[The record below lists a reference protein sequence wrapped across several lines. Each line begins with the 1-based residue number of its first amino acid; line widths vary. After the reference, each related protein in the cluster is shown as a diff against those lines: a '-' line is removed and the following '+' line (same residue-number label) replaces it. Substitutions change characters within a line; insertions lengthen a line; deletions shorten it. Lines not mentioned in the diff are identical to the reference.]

1 MELKN
6 SKIHMF
12 SYTCFQQLYISTY
25 PSEVRIQSP
34 RPLFDSFHSDGIT
47 SSTLPP
53 FLVREKQARLV
64 TREAARDVIARTGR
78 STVKA
83 PSACF
88 AFLHSRGVS
97 FARRFLRM
105 NKPGLHPPAAARH
118 PLHKA
123 RCLPENSSC
132 VLRHPSFP
140 IFRPAP
146 LLLLLPCRRNSTTTI
161 LYLTMALS
169 KLPPLLVTVNG
180 SRLEINAAL
189 SFLRTVIWT
198 GKLTGD
204 FWFFQEL
211 IRVIVEYWIENGRD
225 VFKFLKK
232 SNYSCFFIFLFRL
245 KKQD

>member
-6 SKIHMF
+6 SKIHVF

-25 PSEVRIQSP
+25 PSEVRIQNP
-34 RPLFDSFHSDGIT
+34 RLLFDSFHSDGIT

-64 TREAARDVIARTGR
+64 TREAARDVIARTRR

-146 LLLLLPCRRNSTTTI
+146 LLLLLPCRRNSTTTT
-161 LYLTMALS
+161 LHLTMALS

-180 SRLEINAAL
+180 SRALRSLFFAL
-189 SFLRTVIWT
+189 SFE
-198 GKLTGD
+198 
-204 FWFFQEL
+204 QENWL
-211 IRVIVEYWIENGRD
+211 AISDSSKNW
-225 VFKFLKK
+225 
-232 SNYSCFFIFLFRL
+232 
-245 KKQD
+245 

>member
-1 MELKN
+1 
-6 SKIHMF
+6 MF

-118 PLHKA
+118 PLPA
-123 RCLPENSSC
+123 AQSSLPAGKLLVCPPTSLFSHLPPGSSSSSSSMQAK
-132 VLRHPSFP
+132 LHHHHHPSFNYGVVQTPPSPCYCEWKP
-140 IFRPAP
+140 IRNQRCALFSSHCHLNRKIDWRF
-146 LLLLLPCRRNSTTTI
+146 LILPRI
-161 LYLTMALS
+161 
-169 KLPPLLVTVNG
+169 
-180 SRLEINAAL
+180 
-189 SFLRTVIWT
+189 
-198 GKLTGD
+198 D
-204 FWFFQEL
+204 
-211 IRVIVEYWIENGRD
+211 
-225 VFKFLKK
+225 K
-232 SNYSCFFIFLFRL
+232 SNRWILDREWKRCF
-245 KKQD
+245 

>member
-1 MELKN
+1 
-6 SKIHMF
+6 MF

-146 LLLLLPCRRNSTTTI
+146 LLLLLPCRRNSTTTT
-161 LYLTMALS
+161 LHLTMALS

>member
-6 SKIHMF
+6 SKIHVF

-64 TREAARDVIARTGR
+64 TREAARDVIARTRR

-161 LYLTMALS
+161 LYLTMALF

-180 SRLEINAAL
+180 SRALRSLFFAL
-189 SFLRTVIWT
+189 SFE
-198 GKLTGD
+198 
-204 FWFFQEL
+204 QE
-211 IRVIVEYWIENGRD
+211 N
-225 VFKFLKK
+225 
-232 SNYSCFFIFLFRL
+232 
-245 KKQD
+245 

>member
-6 SKIHMF
+6 SKIHVF

-64 TREAARDVIARTGR
+64 TREAARDVIARTRR

-146 LLLLLPCRRNSTTTI
+146 LLLLLPCRRNSTTTT
-161 LYLTMALS
+161 LHLTMALS

-180 SRLEINAAL
+180 SRAFRSLFFAL
-189 SFLRTVIWT
+189 SFE
-198 GKLTGD
+198 
-204 FWFFQEL
+204 QENWL
-211 IRVIVEYWIENGRD
+211 AISDSSKNW
-225 VFKFLKK
+225 
-232 SNYSCFFIFLFRL
+232 
-245 KKQD
+245 

>member
-1 MELKN
+1 MCDKHLHACINKFNVWSDGIEKFEDTRVL
-6 SKIHMF
+6 IHMF
-12 SYTCFQQLYISTY
+12 STIVHIHVSIRSTN
-25 PSEVRIQSP
+25 PKP
-34 RPLFDSFHSDGIT
+34 T
-47 SSTLPP
+47 PP
-53 FLVREKQARLV
+53 FRQFSFGRNHLFHPSFPVREKQARLV
-64 TREAARDVIARTGR
+64 TREAARDVIARTRR

-146 LLLLLPCRRNSTTTI
+146 LLLLLPCRRNSTTTT

-180 SRLEINAAL
+180 SRAFRSLFFAL
-189 SFLRTVIWT
+189 SFE
-198 GKLTGD
+198 
-204 FWFFQEL
+204 QE
-211 IRVIVEYWIENGRD
+211 N
-225 VFKFLKK
+225 
-232 SNYSCFFIFLFRL
+232 
-245 KKQD
+245 

>member
-1 MELKN
+1 MKN
-6 SKIHMF
+6 SKIHVF

-64 TREAARDVIARTGR
+64 TREAARDVIARTRR

-146 LLLLLPCRRNSTTTI
+146 LLLLLPCRRNSTTIT
-161 LYLTMALS
+161 LHLTMALS

-180 SRLEINAAL
+180 SRAFRSLFFAL
-189 SFLRTVIWT
+189 SFE
-198 GKLTGD
+198 
-204 FWFFQEL
+204 QE
-211 IRVIVEYWIENGRD
+211 N
-225 VFKFLKK
+225 
-232 SNYSCFFIFLFRL
+232 
-245 KKQD
+245 

>member
-1 MELKN
+1 
-6 SKIHMF
+6 MF
-12 SYTCFQQLYISTY
+12 STIVHIHVSIRSTN
-25 PSEVRIQSP
+25 PKPTPPFRQFSFGRNH
-34 RPLFDSFHSDGIT
+34 LFH
-47 SSTLPP
+47 PP

-64 TREAARDVIARTGR
+64 TREAARDVIARTRR

-146 LLLLLPCRRNSTTTI
+146 LLLLLPCRRNSTTTT

-180 SRLEINAAL
+180 SRLEIDAAL
-189 SFLRTVIWT
+189 SFLLSFEQENWLIS
-198 GKLTGD
+198 D
-204 FWFFQEL
+204 FVFQEL
-211 IRVIVEYWIENGRD
+211 IRVIVELSIENGRD
-225 VFKFLKK
+225 VWVF
-232 SNYSCFFIFLFRL
+232 
-245 KKQD
+245 

>member
-1 MELKN
+1 MELK
-6 SKIHMF
+6 KFEDTRVLIHMF
-12 SYTCFQQLYISTY
+12 STIVHIHVSIRSTN
-25 PSEVRIQSP
+25 PKPTPPFRQFSFGRNH
-34 RPLFDSFHSDGIT
+34 LFH
-47 SSTLPP
+47 PP

-118 PLHKA
+118 PLPA
-123 RCLPENSSC
+123 AQSSLPAGKLLVCPPTSLFSHLPPGSSSSSSSMQAK
-132 VLRHPSFP
+132 LHHHHPSFNYGVVQTP
-140 IFRPAP
+140 PS
-146 LLLLLPCRRNSTTTI
+146 PCYCEWKPS
-161 LYLTMALS
+161 AS
-169 KLPPLLVTVNG
+169 
-180 SRLEINAAL
+180 L

>member
-6 SKIHMF
+6 SKIHVF

-25 PSEVRIQSP
+25 PSEVRIQNP
-34 RPLFDSFHSDGIT
+34 RLLFDSFHSDGIT

-146 LLLLLPCRRNSTTTI
+146 LLLLLPCRRNSTTTT
-161 LYLTMALS
+161 LHLTMALS

-180 SRLEINAAL
+180 SRALRSLFFAL
-189 SFLRTVIWT
+189 SFE
-198 GKLTGD
+198 
-204 FWFFQEL
+204 QE
-211 IRVIVEYWIENGRD
+211 N
-225 VFKFLKK
+225 
-232 SNYSCFFIFLFRL
+232 
-245 KKQD
+245 

>member
-6 SKIHMF
+6 SKIHVF
-12 SYTCFQQLYISTY
+12 SYTFQQLYISTY

-64 TREAARDVIARTGR
+64 TREAARDVIARTRR

-118 PLHKA
+118 PLPA
-123 RCLPENSSC
+123 AQSSLP
-132 VLRHPSFP
+132 
-140 IFRPAP
+140 AGK
-146 LLLLLPCRRNSTTTI
+146 LLVCPPTSLFSH
-161 LYLTMALS
+161 
-169 KLPPLLVTVNG
+169 LPPG
-180 SRLEINAAL
+180 SSSSSSSMQAKLHHHHPLFNYGVVQTPPSPCYCEWKPSISL

>member
-1 MELKN
+1 
-6 SKIHMF
+6 MF

-146 LLLLLPCRRNSTTTI
+146 LLLLPCRRNSTTTTT
-161 LYLTMALS
+161 LHLTMALS

>member
-1 MELKN
+1 
-6 SKIHMF
+6 MF

-146 LLLLLPCRRNSTTTI
+146 LLLLLPCRRNSTTTT
-161 LYLTMALS
+161 LHLTMALS

-180 SRLEINAAL
+180 SRAFRSLFFAL
-189 SFLRTVIWT
+189 SFE
-198 GKLTGD
+198 
-204 FWFFQEL
+204 QENWL
-211 IRVIVEYWIENGRD
+211 AISDSSKNW
-225 VFKFLKK
+225 
-232 SNYSCFFIFLFRL
+232 
-245 KKQD
+245 

>member
-6 SKIHMF
+6 SKIHVF

-146 LLLLLPCRRNSTTTI
+146 LLLLLPCRRNSTTTT
-161 LYLTMALS
+161 LHLTMALS

-180 SRLEINAAL
+180 SRAFRSLFFAL
-189 SFLRTVIWT
+189 SFE
-198 GKLTGD
+198 
-204 FWFFQEL
+204 QENWL
-211 IRVIVEYWIENGRD
+211 AISDSSKNW
-225 VFKFLKK
+225 
-232 SNYSCFFIFLFRL
+232 
-245 KKQD
+245 

>member
-1 MELKN
+1 
-6 SKIHMF
+6 MF

-146 LLLLLPCRRNSTTTI
+146 LLLLLPCRRNSTTTT
-161 LYLTMALS
+161 LHLTMALS

-180 SRLEINAAL
+180 SRAFRSLFFAL
-189 SFLRTVIWT
+189 SFE
-198 GKLTGD
+198 
-204 FWFFQEL
+204 QE
-211 IRVIVEYWIENGRD
+211 N
-225 VFKFLKK
+225 
-232 SNYSCFFIFLFRL
+232 
-245 KKQD
+245 